1 MIKVGIDGKEVKFN
15 SNALFILKYKQI
27 FKEDVLKV
35 VFPIFKALIPLI
47 KTTENLDIDK
57 LDIKDLA
64 LILPELLDNAEEIEI
79 LDLYKILYAMA
90 LAADKE
96 IGDFEEWLGSFDE
109 FPVFDIVGQVFPE
122 LLDSLS
128 SSIKSKKN
136 IQNQV
141 TKK

>member
-1 MIKVGIDGKEVKFN
+1 MIKVEIDGKEVKFN

-27 FKEDVLKV
+27 FKVDVLKV

-90 LAADKE
+90 LSANKE

-109 FPVFDIVGQVFPE
+109 FPIFDIVGQVFPE

-136 IQNQV
+136 IQNQM
-141 TKK
+141 TK

>member
-1 MIKVGIDGKEVKFN
+1 MIKVEIDGKEVKFN

-27 FKEDVLKV
+27 FKVDVLKV

-47 KTTENLDIDK
+47 KTIENLDIDK

-109 FPVFDIVGQVFPE
+109 FPIFDIVGQVFPE

-136 IQNQV
+136 IQNQM
-141 TKK
+141 TK